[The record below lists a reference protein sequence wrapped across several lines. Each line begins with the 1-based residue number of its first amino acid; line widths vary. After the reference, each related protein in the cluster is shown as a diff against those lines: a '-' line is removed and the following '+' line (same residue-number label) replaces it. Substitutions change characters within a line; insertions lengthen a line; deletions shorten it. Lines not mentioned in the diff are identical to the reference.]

1 MRKIIPKKMNRKED
15 YIRIFVAATEVE
27 WLPARVLEF
36 SIRETTWQPVEITPT
51 YTAGRKIPVPQ
62 AVENRPR
69 TPFSFQRF
77 LVPELCVFTGRAIYL
92 DADMQVFQDIGE
104 LWNWPLDGCDL
115 QTVSE
120 TGLGR
125 RGQFS
130 VMLLDC
136 AQLGWNVDEIVAAL
150 DAGELDYAG
159 LMYEMRVARRIGRT
173 IPQVWNALECF
184 DPERTCLLH
193 YTDMNTQPWIS
204 TVNPLG
210 HLWVACLRRALATG
224 FISRTELE
232 REITAG
238 HVRPTL
244 QYQLDVGIDS
254 TLELPAAVRR
264 LDRGFVAPYRRLRSG
279 HTRPWTSTHTAL
291 FAWLRRCYYR
301 SPLPR
306 LFS

>member
-1 MRKIIPKKMNRKED
+1 MNRIENC
-15 YIRIFVAATEVE
+15 IHIFVASTEVE
-27 WLPARVLEF
+27 WLSARVLEF
-36 SIRETTWQPVEITPT
+36 SIRETTGHSVEVTPI
-51 YTAGRKIPVPQ
+51 YTIGRTIPVPQ
-62 AVENRPR
+62 AIENRPR

-77 LVPELCVFTGRAIYL
+77 LVPELCAFTGRAIYL

-104 LWNWPLDGCDL
+104 LWDWPLDGCDL

-120 TGLGR
+120 AGLGR

-136 AQLGWNVDEIVAAL
+136 ARLVWNVDEIVAAL
-150 DAGELDYAG
+150 DAGELDYTG
-159 LMYEMRVARRIGRT
+159 LMYEMRVAQRIGRT
-173 IPQVWNALECF
+173 VPQEWNALECF

-204 TVNPLG
+204 TANPLG
-210 HLWVACLRRALATG
+210 HLWVACLRRALTTG

-232 REITAG
+232 CEITAG
-238 HVRPTL
+238 HVRPSL
-244 QYQLDVGIDS
+244 QHQLDAGIDN

-279 HTRPWTSTHTAL
+279 RARPWTSARTAL
-291 FAWLRRCYYR
+291 FALLRRCYYR

-306 LFS
+306 LFG